1 MHHLSFTSPDF
12 QRSYRAEPRAFCV
25 ACHAPR
31 FEADGRR
38 DGDTGVGCNECHA
51 VPARHLEGG
60 ASSRAARTETRS
72 CAPCHDFLVPG
83 THANLQTTVREHA
96 ESPFAATPC
105 RECHLRPRLSGRG
118 HDHAFEVGRNP
129 ALLANAIAVDA
140 AYAERGDAVVVL
152 RTRGVGHRFP
162 TGDIFRRVTV
172 TLAATDAS
180 GALVGASETH
190 LHRDWEEHRRSMK
203 TGTPE
208 RPHDSRMTS
217 AAQSFRAECTR
228 PPARVRVTV
237 TYARGMTADGNRFE
251 SFEETDIVDT
261 VRELTPHEAR

>member
-31 FEADGRR
+31 LEADGRR

-60 ASSRAARTETRS
+60 ASARAARTETRS

-83 THANLQTTVREHA
+83 THANLQTTAREHA

-105 RECHLRPRLSGRG
+105 TECHMRPREAARG
-118 HDHAFEVGRNP
+118 HDHAFAVSRNP
-129 ALLANAIAVDA
+129 PLLANVLAIDEV
-140 AYAERGDAVVVL
+140 YVERADAVVVL

-190 LHRDWEEHRRSMK
+190 LHRDWDEHRSSMK
-203 TGTPE
+203 TRTAE
-208 RPHDSRMTS
+208 RTDDSRMTS
-217 AAQSFRAECTR
+217 APRSFRVECTR
-228 PPARVRVTV
+228 SPARVRVTV
-237 TYARGMTADGNRFE
+237 TYARGMTADGDRFE
-251 SFEETDIVDT
+251 SFEDTDILDT
-261 VRELTPHEAR
+261 VRDLTPRDAR